1 MPDSVWEEYAIDQ
14 EINDRGVRIDGVL
27 VQNAIAMDTEIKEEL
42 KTKMQELTALENPN
56 SVSQLSGWLADNGVE
71 TDSLGK
77 KQVKALMEEVPEEIR
92 EVLRLRQQLAKSSVK
107 SIRP

>member
-1 MPDSVWEEYAIDQ
+1 MQIQQKLERFPVPDPVWEEYAIDQ

-56 SVSQLSGWLADNGVE
+56 SVSQLSGWLAPVQE
-71 TDSLGK
+71 
-77 KQVKALMEEVPEEIR
+77 
-92 EVLRLRQQLAKSSVK
+92 LRLVVRHL
-107 SIRP
+107 